1 MIRFWQMVAALTPG
15 GGIVGGILSVFA
27 TCIRWALEFVMW
39 IFRSAKAALAVPMT
53 YPIIAAVAVGGF
65 VGGHVDGSKPA
76 KVLARDI
83 VIVKADREH
92 LAKRLAS
99 VSVDLAAAEERARKL
114 ENSVTV
120 PAISA
125 TPAKLQE
132 SVAKKR
138 VKPATRSTMPKADD
152 ASFSWPFKLF

>member
-1 MIRFWQMVAALTPG
+1 MIRMWQMIAALTPG
-15 GGIVGGILSVFA
+15 GGIVGGILSVLA
-27 TCIRWALEFVMW
+27 TGIRWAIEFVMW

-65 VGGHVDGSKPA
+65 VGGHVEGSKPA
-76 KVLARDI
+76 KVLARDM

-114 ENSVTV
+114 ENAVAV
-120 PAISA
+120 PAVSA

-138 VKPATRSTMPKADD
+138 VKPAMRSPMPKADD